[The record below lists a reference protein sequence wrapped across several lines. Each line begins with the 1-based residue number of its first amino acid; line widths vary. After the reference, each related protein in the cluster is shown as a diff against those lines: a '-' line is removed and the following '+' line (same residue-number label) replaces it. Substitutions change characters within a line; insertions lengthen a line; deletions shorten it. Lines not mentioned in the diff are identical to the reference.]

1 MVKNRKKQIYRL
13 TFAAMMVAMSVVI
26 GIVCKNFFTFLV
38 YYRLTFENLPI
49 ILAGYILG
57 PVYGGAVALC
67 ADTISCLCSTN
78 PSLNPVISLGAIA
91 VGVISGLVPRL
102 AKKDNAPVLVIT
114 VSLAHLIGQV
124 AIKSVGKM
132 IYFGMPWQ
140 GIFIGIGFSAI
151 AGALE
156 YFLIRTLTKNRIF
169 KKELDKL
176 L

>member
-1 MVKNRKKQIYRL
+1 MGLREDNVEAQ
-13 TFAAMMVAMSVVI
+13 A
-26 GIVCKNFFTFLV
+26 
-38 YYRLTFENLPI
+38 
-49 ILAGYILG
+49 
-57 PVYGGAVALC
+57 
-67 ADTISCLCSTN
+67 
-78 PSLNPVISLGAIA
+78 VISLGAIA